1 MSGAV
6 SRKLKKFCSAE
17 GLYQRVPVIEW
28 LPKYKKAYILQDVVA
43 GLTVAMTVIPQ
54 GIADAALAGLPT
66 QYGLYAGFM
75 GKPNNEDLFYDSSKI
90 LSFKDVSFISFLEA
104 VRTSQLVCLTETFNF
119 TMLVVSIFHL
129 QVQLRF
135 CLY

>member
-6 SRKLKKFCSAE
+6 SRKLKKLCSAE
-17 GLYQRVPVIEW
+17 GLYQRVPVTEW
-28 LPKYKKAYILQDVVA
+28 LPKYKKSYVLQDIVA

-75 GKPNNEDLFYDSSKI
+75 GK
-90 LSFKDVSFISFLEA
+90 
-104 VRTSQLVCLTETFNF
+104 
-119 TMLVVSIFHL
+119 
-129 QVQLRF
+129 QVI
-135 CLY
+135 